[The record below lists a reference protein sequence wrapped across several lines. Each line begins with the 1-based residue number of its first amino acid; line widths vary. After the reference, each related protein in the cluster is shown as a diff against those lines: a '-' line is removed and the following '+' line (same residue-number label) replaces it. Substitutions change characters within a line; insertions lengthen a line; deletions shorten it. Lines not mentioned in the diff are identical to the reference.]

1 MQLNTT
7 LGKALSLELLLVMGN
22 VIVKIEA
29 KSTFNRNGNVF
40 IVTID
45 VRMHTHGD
53 LLK

>member
-1 MQLNTT
+1 
-7 LGKALSLELLLVMGN
+7 
-22 VIVKIEA
+22 VIMPFGITCTKIVDKVEA